1 MRLCVWY
8 TRRLRPQ
15 PIIRSLFDRR
25 SPRPRLTPQR
35 LYNNKIY
42 NIILYMWSASAVWR
56 PGRAFA
62 PEQVHRQSARPSVCH
77 TRREMTPSPRNIYFR
92 RPLLYYRVRI
102 YGAYIVRVFFFSPG
116 KSNKTRPVVER
127 WGAVRSESLEKS
139 FVTNFERDQLLLPTL
154 CTQRRQRT
162 IWKFHW
168 PGRDSRV
175 QWTKKSSSQPAHRVQ
190 QLRRFNIPGI
200 VARVLR

>member
-1 MRLCVWY
+1 
-8 TRRLRPQ
+8 
-15 PIIRSLFDRR
+15 
-25 SPRPRLTPQR
+25 
-35 LYNNKIY
+35 
-42 NIILYMWSASAVWR
+42 MWSASAVGR

-77 TRREMTPSPRNIYFR
+77 TRREMIPSPRNIYFR

-102 YGAYIVRVFFFSPG
+102 YDAYIVPVFFFPW
-116 KSNKTRPVVER
+116 KIKQNAARRREAR
-127 WGAVRSESLEKS
+127 RNCSESLEKS

-168 PGRDSRV
+168 PDRDSRA
-175 QWTKKSSSQPAHRVQ
+175 QWTKKSSSQPARRVQ
-190 QLRRFNIPGI
+190 QLRRFNVPGI